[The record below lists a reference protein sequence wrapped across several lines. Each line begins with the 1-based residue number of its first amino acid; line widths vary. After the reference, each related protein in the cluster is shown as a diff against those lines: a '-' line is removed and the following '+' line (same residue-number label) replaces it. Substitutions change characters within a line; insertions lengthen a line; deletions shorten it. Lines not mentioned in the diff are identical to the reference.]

1 MLAVWSQV
9 PRVEPDDSLPAS
21 IAAFRR
27 AVELN
32 PRNAEAWHQYGYTLS
47 FVSDSASLAALRHA
61 LALDPARAV
70 TYSDMSWVYY
80 VTGRNDRAI
89 ATVDSAVALDPDGP
103 FRKLRTLYRLT
114 AGDTAGAVADARLTP
129 DGWYSPGVLTV
140 FAHDS
145 AANRAMQAVLAERA
159 CVGPAPALYLLWT
172 GRREEAVQRVLSCRP
187 SLWMRWMLRNPALA
201 SLADDPRIQALRA
214 ASDSIL
220 ARARWR

>member
-1 MLAVWSQV
+1 
-9 PRVEPDDSLPAS
+9 
-21 IAAFRR
+21 
-27 AVELN
+27 
-32 PRNAEAWHQYGYTLS
+32 
-47 FVSDSASLAALRHA
+47 
-61 LALDPARAV
+61 
-70 TYSDMSWVYY
+70 MSWVYY

-103 FRKLRTLYRLT
+103 FRKLRALYRLT

-201 SLADDPRIQALRA
+201 PLADDPRIQALRA
-214 ASDSIL
+214 ETERIL